1 MPDRKNLK
9 IDPETFELISRKKP
23 EGMTWDLYLRL
34 LYRFAFEEE
43 AATVEPHP
51 DA

>member
-1 MPDRKNLK
+1 MADRKNLK

-34 LYRFAFEEE
+34 LHHFAFEER
-43 AATVEPHP
+43 AATI
-51 DA
+51 DARIS